1 MQPKLWL
8 LLIAGVFAA
17 DTGSIAAHH
26 SFAST
31 YLEDQVIAIEGD
43 LVDVVYRNPHS
54 FIHLRAPDGSNHMRV
69 WAVECSN
76 RGQLRLQGD
85 IEQTLKP
92 GDHLVITGSPRSS
105 STTSKVSVLMR
116 KNASSPVRAMTA
128 SYPSPSRPSWSAF
141 ATFSSSSTTRMR
153 SRARSSADRLAGR
166 SPGVPWELIIGRR
179 DSTATRLS
187 AGRWSA
193 CANAMRRHRAPGSR

>member
-92 GDHLVITGSPRSS
+92 GDHLVITGSPGRDAGAWR
-105 STTSKVSVLMR
+105 L
-116 KNASSPVRAMTA
+116 
-128 SYPSPSRPSWSAF
+128 
-141 ATFSSSSTTRMR
+141 RMR
-153 SRARSSADRLAGR
+153 SIVRPKDG
-166 SPGVPWELIIGRR
+166 W
-179 DSTATRLS
+179 
-187 AGRWSA
+187 RWSPA
-193 CANAMRRHRAPGSR
+193 GQ